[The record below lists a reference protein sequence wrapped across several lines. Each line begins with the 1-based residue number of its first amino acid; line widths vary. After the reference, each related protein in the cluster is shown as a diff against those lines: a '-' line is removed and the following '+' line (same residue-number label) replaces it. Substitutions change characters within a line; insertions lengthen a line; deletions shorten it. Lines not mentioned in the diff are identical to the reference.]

1 MIIKQHIKISTLHN
15 RPRTLHIYLPSHL
28 PKNNRLSVI
37 YMFDGHNLFDD
48 EEATY
53 GTCWG
58 LKEYFD
64 AKKYP
69 VMIVGIECNHEGN
82 KRLEEFSPYS
92 FDDPDYG
99 EINAEGKEIMEWI
112 VKDLKPYIDG
122 IDYTGIAFKSD
133 EAFSNDIIQID
144 QNDDKLTLIINQNLL
159 SRIGIELD
167 TLDDSDEGIALLES
181 LGLDLKLQIKMPGTI
196 ISANYGDS
204 FMQTVT
210 LDLVDNIDSAFI
222 VVSYVDNHV
231 FYTFLAVAALIFA
244 AILTLF
250 YILYQASKRKKKTA

>member
-1 MIIKQHIKISTLHN
+1 MNKLKKCLLAMMLLMTLTACAKFNGTLNVNKDGTFTISGELLIQKDMLDDQDLKSEN
-15 RPRTLHIYLPSHL
+15 LLNDIDKDLASHL
-28 PKNNRLSVI
+28 SAEVI
-37 YMFDGHNLFDD
+37 ERN
-48 EEATY
+48 
-53 GTCWG
+53 
-58 LKEYFD
+58 
-64 AKKYP
+64 
-69 VMIVGIECNHEGN
+69 
-82 KRLEEFSPYS
+82 
-92 FDDPDYG
+92 
-99 EINAEGKEIMEWI
+99 
-112 VKDLKPYIDG
+112 IDG

-133 EAFSNDIIQID
+133 EAFSNDIVQID

-244 AILTLF
+244 AILNLF
-250 YILYQASKRKKKTA
+250 YILYQASKKKKKTA

>member
-1 MIIKQHIKISTLHN
+1 MNKLKKCLLAMMLLMTLTACAKFNGTLNVNSDGTFTISGELLIQKDMLDDQDLKSEN
-15 RPRTLHIYLPSHL
+15 LLNDIDKDLASHL
-28 PKNNRLSVI
+28 SAEVI
-37 YMFDGHNLFDD
+37 ERN
-48 EEATY
+48 
-53 GTCWG
+53 
-58 LKEYFD
+58 
-64 AKKYP
+64 
-69 VMIVGIECNHEGN
+69 
-82 KRLEEFSPYS
+82 
-92 FDDPDYG
+92 
-99 EINAEGKEIMEWI
+99 
-112 VKDLKPYIDG
+112 IDG

-133 EAFSNDIIQID
+133 EAFSDDIVQID

-231 FYTFLAVAALIFA
+231 FYIFLAIAALIFA